1 MSTPITATMVNDLR
15 KRMNLPMMDCKNALV
30 EANGDVEQAIL
41 ILRAKFKDARDKRSG
56 NETGEGRISI
66 YIDAATKSAAILDM
80 RCESAPVAKSEQFIA
95 LANDISKQIAAKNPA
110 SVEELIASPFVGDP
124 KQTITDRINEVIG
137 LIRENMK
144 PLRFE
149 RMTGNL
155 YGEYV
160 HHDGTVGVLIEV
172 SGKEPAPAELLRDIC
187 AHIAALSPQYSKIE
201 DVPAEIVARE
211 KELAKQQVDADP
223 KSAGKPANILEKI
236 VEGKLK
242 TWYAEGVL
250 LEQPIA
256 NQAKYDKKTVG
267 ELLKKAGLELIK
279 FIRLKVGEVA
289 V

>member
-1 MSTPITATMVNDLR
+1 MSTPISAKMVNDLR
-15 KRMNLPMMDCKNALV
+15 QRMNLPMMDCKNALV
-30 EANGDVEQAIL
+30 EADGDMEKAIL

-56 NETGEGRISI
+56 NETGEGRVGVF
-66 YIDAATKSAAILDM
+66 IDQAKKVAAILDM

-95 LANDISKQIAAKNPA
+95 LTNEIAKQVALNDPKT
-110 SVEELIASPFVGDP
+110 VEELVASPSADDP

-144 PLRFE
+144 PHRFQ
-149 RMTGNL
+149 RLSGAT

-160 HHDGTVGVLIEV
+160 HHDGTLGVLIEV
-172 SGKEPAPAELLRDIC
+172 TGKDTAPAEVLRDVC
-187 AHIAALSPQYSKIE
+187 AHIAAMNPQYAKVE
-201 DVPAEIVARE
+201 EVPADIVARE
-211 KELAKQQVDADP
+211 KGLAQQQVDADP
-223 KSAGKPANILEKI
+223 KNAGKPANILEKI

-267 ELLKKAGLELIK
+267 QVLKGAGLELSRFVRI
-279 FIRLKVGEVA
+279 KVGEVA